1 MLSLKDIQRELK
13 DLKNKSG
20 IEDDEKSKL
29 EEERGRFDAVYH
41 SLLNIEWDV
50 IVENYLYSG
59 DDRKMDWV
67 VAHRAVAKWG
77 AEDAHNYQ
85 CLCVGGEDVL
95 QEIWRSKKAI
105 PPTRTE
111 PTTPQKG
118 YVIWGTDSSNYSH
131 PYWHEAGAKW
141 VDYGPSSSAPK
152 ALHNHPDEIAIDPI
166 N

>member
-1 MLSLKDIQRELK
+1 MSDLNKLKSEVATIRRQA
-13 DLKNKSG
+13 G
-20 IEDDEKSKL
+20 FEDDEKSKL
-29 EEERGRFDAVYH
+29 EDERDRFGALYA
-41 SLLNIEWDV
+41 SLLPVEWDV

-67 VAHRAVAKWG
+67 VAHRAEAKWG
-77 AEDAHNYQ
+77 AEDAHDYE

-141 VDYGPSSSAPK
+141 ADYGPSSSAPK
-152 ALHNHPDEIAIDPI
+152 ALHNHSNEITIDPI